1 MRPDDVAAVLEAQ
14 EPAAVAG
21 LAEVFPQDRYPF
33 PRDAVAARW
42 RAELQDPDI
51 DCFVIQRLGSVAGF
65 AALRGTEV
73 LHFGVALEEWG
84 SGLAVEAHDD
94 LVARIG
100 TTSTYPWLRVYVG
113 NARACVLGEAGL
125 EDHRR
130 DHTWR
135 GAAPRRAADL
145 RAPAR
150 YRPELALA

>member
-113 NARACVLGEAGL
+113 NARGRAFWEKLGWRTTGEITRGEAPPHAEL
-125 EDHRR
+125 LTYE
-130 DHTWR
+130 
-135 GAAPRRAADL
+135 L
-145 RAPAR
+145 RHDIDRNP
-150 YRPELALA
+150 P